1 MTTLNYNQTA
11 KVINLDNL
19 EKEMMNQSFFNN
31 DDYTVRKM
39 KQNIDKQILKFSF
52 SIRME
57 MKKLAEQINSSYEMT
72 NRECVISGKVQPTP
86 KQYIYSMIEL
96 GWDGMV
102 IFGISPYLTDEL
114 QNAVLKYFV
123 SPK

>member
-102 IFGISPYLTDEL
+102 IFGISPYLTEEL